1 MVQGVMVFGDK
12 LQHLKCQLLIL
23 LSIIYFKYQSSSV
36 SWTSSYQKSSRQY
49 NFCEGKCTYRFIISQ
64 HLSFLND
71 EEEQDVL
78 TLVRVVLSSQ
88 FLQGENSA
96 RHSSQR
102 HFHIEPIAF
111 KTYYNQGIKMTISEH
126 LPCPSHHPR
135 LCTCVISFTPY
146 HSLARCYYYV
156 YT

>member
-36 SWTSSYQKSSRQY
+36 SWTSGYQKSSRQY
-49 NFCEGKCTYRFIISQ
+49 NFCEGKYTYRFSISQ

-88 FLQGENSA
+88 FLQGEKFCKAFFSEALSYRTNS
-96 RHSSQR
+96 
-102 HFHIEPIAF
+102 I
-111 KTYYNQGIKMTISEH
+111 
-126 LPCPSHHPR
+126 
-135 LCTCVISFTPY
+135 
-146 HSLARCYYYV
+146 
-156 YT
+156 